1 MLLRFVMIY
10 ICFISEKHNEL
21 HFNHSWSKTEKHNI
35 SRHNDTG
42 AEKQEQAAIMLLCV
56 KSKDDC
62 TSNIDKYRE
71 ENM

>member
-21 HFNHSWSKTEKHNI
+21 HFDYSCSKTEKLNI

-42 AEKQEQAAIMLLCV
+42 TEKQEQAVIMLLYV
-56 KSKDDC
+56 K
-62 TSNIDKYRE
+62 
-71 ENM
+71 

>member
-35 SRHNDTG
+35 SKK
-42 AEKQEQAAIMLLCV
+42 KQEQAVIMLLYV

-62 TSNIDKYRE
+62 TSNIDKSGE